1 MSPEKATVKGALKSA
16 SGAVQTVVSSA
27 AVVRVTGV
35 TAVGVRD
42 TGAITTDAG
51 TTDAGTTD
59 ARITDAEFA
68 GYTRSC

>member
-27 AVVRVTGV
+27 AVVRNTSDI
-35 TAVGVRD
+35 AAAFRD
-42 TGAITTDAG
+42 TGVRYAGVIPTDAG
-51 TTDAGTTD
+51 PTDAG
-59 ARITDAEFA
+59 FA